1 MPADG
6 ITWFDKGGI
15 LSYEEIA
22 RVVRVLAGLGVREVR
37 LTGGEPL
44 LRTDLPVLVRMLA
57 GIPEL
62 EDLAITTN
70 GLLLTRLAAPL
81 FEAGVRRFNVH
92 LDALD
97 RERFAAAS
105 RRDALPEVLAG
116 LEELERLGALPIK
129 LNVVLMRGVNDAEIP
144 AFAELA
150 RRRPYQVRFIE
161 LMPLGGGGTR
171 ERDLLVPGAEV
182 RRRVEAIHPLEPA
195 GRERSS
201 SPATVYRFRDG
212 GAGDLG
218 FINPVTEPFCGAC
231 DRIRLTADG
240 MLRNCLFARTET
252 DLRTLLRGG
261 AGDADLAGAIRSEVS
276 AKGPGGCLDLA
287 PYYDDRLGRKM
298 WQIGG

>member
-1 MPADG
+1 
-6 ITWFDKGGI
+6 
-15 LSYEEIA
+15 
-22 RVVRVLAGLGVREVR
+22 
-37 LTGGEPL
+37 
-44 LRTDLPVLVRMLA
+44 
-57 GIPEL
+57 
-62 EDLAITTN
+62 
-70 GLLLTRLAAPL
+70 
-81 FEAGVRRFNVH
+81 
-92 LDALD
+92 
-97 RERFAAAS
+97 
-105 RRDALPEVLAG
+105 
-116 LEELERLGALPIK
+116 
-129 LNVVLMRGVNDAEIP
+129 VNDAEIP

-161 LMPLGGGGTR
+161 VMPLGGGGTR
-171 ERDLLVPGAEV
+171 ERDLMVPGAEV
-182 RRRVEAIHPLEPA
+182 RRRIEAIHALEPA

-201 SPATVYRFRDG
+201 SPATVFRFRGG

-261 AGDADLAGAIRSEVS
+261 AGDVDLAGAIRSEVA

-287 PYYDDRLGRKM
+287 PFYDDRLDRKM